1 MYNIEFLTMFFFL
14 RTDNL
19 LDLKSLAIVNI
30 FTNSERQFNK
40 CMQKATLATSRE
52 LLSRKKFEVIRKQN
66 N

>member
-40 CMQKATLATSRE
+40 FMQKATLATSRE